1 MLAPDRAW
9 CCRIEKKN
17 STAALPNLPAGLEPP
32 VARRQQADGVGVA
45 GHVPRSQRRSVGSRP
60 ARHRVAFPGPP
71 AADVSG
77 HRWSC
82 GTVRYFPAELSLR
95 LDVTNGL
102 RYALEVLRS
111 LRDKETEAVWRR
123 QPARKCDA
131 NTQRIALRKL
141 LILDAAD
148 TLGDL
153 RVPPG
158 NRLEKLKGDRAGSYS
173 IRVNQQWRICFRW
186 SPAGPEEIEIVDY
199 H

>member
-1 MLAPDRAW
+1 MAAAGRW
-9 CCRIEKKN
+9 C
-17 STAALPNLPAGLEPP
+17 PAS
-32 VARRQQADGVGVA
+32 
-45 GHVPRSQRRSVGSRP
+45 RS
-60 ARHRVAFPGPP
+60 A
-71 AADVSG
+71 
-77 HRWSC
+77 C
-82 GTVRYFPAELSLR
+82 GTVRDSPAEPSLT

-102 RYALEVLRS
+102 RYALGVLRS
-111 LRDKETEAVWRR
+111 FRDKETEAVWRR
-123 QPARKCDA
+123 QPARKFDA
-131 NTQRIALRKL
+131 NTQRVALRKL